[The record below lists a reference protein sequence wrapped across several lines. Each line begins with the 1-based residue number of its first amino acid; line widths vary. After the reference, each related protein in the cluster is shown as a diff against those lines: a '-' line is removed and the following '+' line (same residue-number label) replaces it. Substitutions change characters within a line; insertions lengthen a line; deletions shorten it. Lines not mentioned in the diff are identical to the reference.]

1 MLRLGVSVP
10 ISQDK
15 DAHLYT
21 KEDFERHQRTEWS
34 GTDQAQAERLARCQ
48 DTLEFLFGDLP
59 VFSQVAFDMQS
70 GAVEHC

>member
-59 VFSQVAFDMQS
+59 VFR
-70 GAVEHC
+70 